1 MKSVVIQTSAEQI
14 DAFIASKASRMSYNA
29 FALFSI
35 AKAVRKENLV
45 WFYGY
50 FYTAKG
56 EIVEESGRG
65 KAVLNLSV
73 SNSIKAVFIFVYV
86 FLCLFLFY
94 DKVTING
101 NVDPSII
108 ERITFVLVGFVAWT
122 IPLVLLF
129 LGVQRFGEKLK
140 LEIESDNL

>member
-1 MKSVVIQTSAEQI
+1 MKSIVIQTSVEQI
-14 DAFIASKASRMSYNA
+14 DTYIDSKSSNMSYNS

-35 AKAVRKENLV
+35 AKAARKENLV

-56 EIVEESGRG
+56 KIVEESGRS
-65 KAVLNLSV
+65 KAILNLSV
-73 SNSIKAVFIFVYV
+73 SNSIKAVFIFVYL

-101 NVDPSII
+101 HADPSII
-108 ERITFVLVGFVAWT
+108 ERIKFVLMGFVAWT

-140 LEIESDNL
+140 LEIESED